1 MKIYINKYFKDN
13 RLEKYL
19 DFEYEV
25 YSRSGIN
32 ETEKR
37 LIKKLPGLK
46 EPKKI
51 LILEN
56 RTGVIGM
63 IANDL
68 FPEAEVTVQNV
79 DKFHSDK
86 IRHNLKHNEVSDVK
100 VLCEAD
106 VSGKYDAIYY
116 QQTQA
121 NLVKEFVLDLVQ
133 QCHTALKKGG
143 KLFLAMEKKEK
154 VITEKMQQLFGGAT
168 IDNLTE
174 KGLLLIGKK
183 KNNPVEH
190 VDYRA
195 DFIFSTKEGGKI
207 AFRSYP
213 GVFAHHRID
222 EGAKAMLELVEVNDG
237 DTLLDMGCGM
247 GSIGIALALQ
257 KNLDKIYFVD
267 SNCRAI
273 KATEYNCRNNN
284 IKNYET
290 VLSAS
295 GYLIPKKVKVF
306 TGNPPYFSDYRIAGI
321 FVETACD
328 NLLKGGKAWFVTRN
342 PQRLKEIMTEKFG
355 NCQLIKHH
363 GYNILVAER

>member
-13 RLEKYL
+13 RLEKFL

-37 LIKKLPGLK
+37 LIKKLPGLN

-56 RTGVIGM
+56 RTAVIGM

-183 KNNPVEH
+183 KNNPVEY

-195 DFIFSTKEGGKI
+195 DFVFSTKEGGRI

-213 GVFAHHRID
+213 GVFAHLTGWARETIEDSSSSRFVWSEWNPKTTKWNVAAHRFQNGHFPNGVIY
-222 EGAKAMLELVEVNDG
+222 EKRLAGLRPSYLFSPIAAQELTD
-237 DTLLDMGCGM
+237 D
-247 GSIGIALALQ
+247 Q
-257 KNLDKIYFVD
+257 KSEINFNP
-267 SNCRAI
+267 S
-273 KATEYNCRNNN
+273 
-284 IKNYET
+284 
-290 VLSAS
+290 S
-295 GYLIPKKVKVF
+295 GFQPE
-306 TGNPPYFSDYRIAGI
+306 NH
-321 FVETACD
+321 
-328 NLLKGGKAWFVTRN
+328 N
-342 PQRLKEIMTEKFG
+342 Q
-355 NCQLIKHH
+355 
-363 GYNILVAER
+363 YNISGGLTFRPVISRRGNSY